1 MEKIDRR
8 IIKSQNAI
16 QSAFIEMLITDGF
29 DEITVKNITEK
40 ANIGR
45 KTFYLHYLD
54 KYNLL
59 DKIVDDHLD
68 QLKEICYEKQNKEFI
83 EGTIIWFE
91 YFKEHKPFFAA
102 LFRSNSTLSFQKK
115 LLTFIMGE
123 IEKKLNTDTS
133 VNKNIDKH
141 IILKF
146 LGTAVMGI
154 LESYV
159 LDEID
164 SDVAFVATQVGELIR
179 RNIWNET
186 LISGDLFIPH
196 LTSLLSLHFEVG
208 VLLPSK

>member
-91 YFKEHKPFFAA
+91 YFKEHKPFLRHYLEVTAPYHF
-102 LFRSNSTLSFQKK
+102 KK
-115 LLTFIMGE
+115 ITNFHHG
-123 IEKKLNTDTS
+123 
-133 VNKNIDKH
+133 
-141 IILKF
+141 
-146 LGTAVMGI
+146 
-154 LESYV
+154 
-159 LDEID
+159 
-164 SDVAFVATQVGELIR
+164 
-179 RNIWNET
+179 
-186 LISGDLFIPH
+186 
-196 LTSLLSLHFEVG
+196 
-208 VLLPSK
+208 

>member
-16 QSAFIEMLITDGF
+16 QSAFIEMLIEDGF

-59 DKIVDDHLD
+59 DKIVDDHLN
-68 QLKEICYEKQNKEFI
+68 QLREICDIKQTKGYI
-83 EGTIIWFE
+83 EGTVIWFE

-102 LFRSNSTLSFQKK
+102 LFKSNSTLSFQKK
-115 LLTFIMGE
+115 LLTFIMDE
-123 IEKKLNTDTS
+123 IEKKLNTNTS
-133 VNKNIDKH
+133 INKN

-164 SDVAFVATQVGELIR
+164 NDVEYVATQVGELMK
-179 RNIWNET
+179 RNI
-186 LISGDLFIPH
+186 
-196 LTSLLSLHFEVG
+196 
-208 VLLPSK
+208 

>member
-29 DEITVKNITEK
+29 DKITVKNITEK

-68 QLKEICYEKQNKEFI
+68 QLKEICYKKQNKEFI

-91 YFKEHKPFFAA
+91 YFKEHKSFFAA
-102 LFRSNSTLSFQKK
+102 LFKSNGTLSFQKK

-123 IEKKLNTDTS
+123 IEKKLNANTS
-133 VNKNIDKH
+133 VNKNIDTH
-141 IILKF
+141 IVLKF

-164 SDVAFVATQVGELIR
+164 NDVEYVAMQVGELMK
-179 RNIWNET
+179 RNI
-186 LISGDLFIPH
+186 
-196 LTSLLSLHFEVG
+196 
-208 VLLPSK
+208 

>member
-1 MEKIDRR
+1 MDLMKLQLKTLPKKQTSE
-8 IIKSQNAI
+8 
-16 QSAFIEMLITDGF
+16 E
-29 DEITVKNITEK
+29 
-40 ANIGR
+40 

-179 RNIWNET
+179 RNI
-186 LISGDLFIPH
+186 
-196 LTSLLSLHFEVG
+196 
-208 VLLPSK
+208 

>member
-1 MEKIDRR
+1 MKKIDRR

-16 QSAFIEMLITDGF
+16 QSAFIEMLIEDGF

-59 DKIVDDHLD
+59 DKIVDDHLN
-68 QLKEICYEKQNKEFI
+68 QLREICDIKQTKGYI
-83 EGTIIWFE
+83 EGTVIWFE

-102 LFRSNSTLSFQKK
+102 LFKSNSTLSFQKK

-123 IEKKLNTDTS
+123 IEKKLNTNTS
-133 VNKNIDKH
+133 INKNIDKH

-164 SDVAFVATQVGELIR
+164 NDVEYVATQVGELMR
-179 RNIWNET
+179 RNI
-186 LISGDLFIPH
+186 
-196 LTSLLSLHFEVG
+196 
-208 VLLPSK
+208 

>member
-102 LFRSNSTLSFQKK
+102 LFKSNSTLSFQKK

-133 VNKNIDKH
+133 VNKKIDKH
-141 IILKF
+141 IVLKF

-159 LDEID
+159 SDEID

-179 RNIWNET
+179 RNI
-186 LISGDLFIPH
+186 
-196 LTSLLSLHFEVG
+196 
-208 VLLPSK
+208 

>member
-1 MEKIDRR
+1 
-8 IIKSQNAI
+8 
-16 QSAFIEMLITDGF
+16 
-29 DEITVKNITEK
+29 
-40 ANIGR
+40 
-45 KTFYLHYLD
+45 
-54 KYNLL
+54 
-59 DKIVDDHLD
+59 
-68 QLKEICYEKQNKEFI
+68 
-83 EGTIIWFE
+83 
-91 YFKEHKPFFAA
+91 
-102 LFRSNSTLSFQKK
+102 
-115 LLTFIMGE
+115 MGE

-141 IILKF
+141 IVLKF

-179 RNIWNET
+179 RNIYNET
-186 LISGDLFIPH
+186 LISGDLFIPY

>member
-68 QLKEICYEKQNKEFI
+68 QLKEICYKKQNKEFI

-102 LFRSNSTLSFQKK
+102 LFNSNSTLSFQKK
-115 LLTFIMGE
+115 LLIFIMGE
-123 IEKKLNTDTS
+123 IEKKLNTNTS
-133 VNKNIDKH
+133 INKNIDKH

-164 SDVAFVATQVGELIR
+164 SDVAFVATQVGELMR
-179 RNIWNET
+179 RNI
-186 LISGDLFIPH
+186 
-196 LTSLLSLHFEVG
+196 
-208 VLLPSK
+208 

>member
-1 MEKIDRR
+1 MTTFTHLGHNTHIQKYVYQQRRNPYGEKIDRR

-29 DEITVKNITEK
+29 DEITVKTLPKK

-68 QLKEICYEKQNKEFI
+68 QLKEICYEKQNKGFI

-91 YFKEHKPFFAA
+91 YFKEHINHFSRRYLKVTAHYRF
-102 LFRSNSTLSFQKK
+102 KK

-123 IEKKLNTDTS
+123 
-133 VNKNIDKH
+133 
-141 IILKF
+141 
-146 LGTAVMGI
+146 
-154 LESYV
+154 
-159 LDEID
+159 
-164 SDVAFVATQVGELIR
+164 
-179 RNIWNET
+179 
-186 LISGDLFIPH
+186 
-196 LTSLLSLHFEVG
+196 
-208 VLLPSK
+208 